1 MKAPTL
7 TGQLLGWIL
16 GALVLLWAA
25 FIAIGYETGE
35 HEADELTDGHL
46 AAVAALFANQR
57 GGEFVN
63 GSAIPS
69 PGGHHDLKAHD
80 YQRSMR
86 VIVWDATGRLLT
98 QSAEGPAPMF
108 SLEEGFA
115 TIALGEPHALWR
127 GFSKWSVSRDR
138 KVLVLLSLNERDA
151 LARDI
156 AGQITEP
163 GLWVLPVL
171 ALGLGLAVRQGLRPL
186 YSLSREIN
194 SLDIRKP
201 VPLDTANRHE
211 EFRAAI
217 EAINTLVGRYH
228 ASVVRERALADEFA
242 HELRTPLTSLGL
254 QVGVLRDLP
263 AGPQRDAALSRMEKD
278 VGRAGEIISHLL
290 ALARASRTEMDEVSR
305 IVDLAELARRV
316 VGDCAQLAYESGHE
330 LSFSSIRSL
339 QVKGHPVLL
348 ELALR
353 NLIENAISHTPAGT
367 QVQVHVL
374 DDVPAIEVRDFTDQR
389 THGEPLAHDS
399 FPGKSLELGLGH
411 RVVQKVADIHGARFE
426 KLAPIGRYVSCY
438 RLTFDAPR
446 QSAGA

>member
-25 FIAIGYETGE
+25 FIAIGYQTGE

-57 GGEFVN
+57 GGEFVD

-69 PGGHHDLKAHD
+69 PGGPHGLKAHD

-108 SLEEGFA
+108 SLEEGFS
-115 TIALGEPHALWR
+115 TIALGEPHAQWR

-138 KVLVLLSLNERDA
+138 KVLVLLSLTERDA
-151 LARDI
+151 LAGDI
-156 AGQITEP
+156 AGQLTEP

-194 SLDIRKP
+194 SLDIREP

-217 EAINTLVGRYH
+217 EAINTMAGRYH

-278 VGRAGEIISHLL
+278 VGRAGAVISHLL

-330 LSFSSIRSL
+330 LAFSGARSL

-353 NLIENAISHTPAGT
+353 NLIENAIFHTPSGT
-367 QVQVHVL
+367 QVEVHVP
-374 DDVPAIEVRDFTDQR
+374 DGVPAIEVRDFTGER
-389 THGEPLAHDS
+389 PHGEPLAHDS

-426 KLAPIGRYVSCY
+426 KLAPVGRYASCY
-438 RLTFDAPR
+438 RLTFDELR
-446 QSAGA
+446 QGAGG